1 MKTLSIFIDES
12 GDFGE
17 YAVHSPYYIISLV
30 LHNQDIDI
38 SGSINWLEQALSD
51 IGYPNHCVHTG
62 PLIRGE
68 EEYRLDDIELRK
80 SVLRK
85 MMSFLRRVNIT
96 YKSFHIEKKH
106 IEDEVIAINK
116 LSKQLG
122 GCGRNY
128 IFILTFTMNKPA
140 ALNCESQSEN
150 ISSLLRELRIA

>member
-85 MMSFLRRVNIT
+85 MMSFLRRVNH
-96 YKSFHIEKKH
+96 F
-106 IEDEVIAINK
+106 
-116 LSKQLG
+116 
-122 GCGRNY
+122 
-128 IFILTFTMNKPA
+128 
-140 ALNCESQSEN
+140 
-150 ISSLLRELRIA
+150 LL